1 MLALIRPMWLLAA
14 IALAG
19 QSERP
24 LEAWMVIERSVTI
37 RPGTNRLSSSVDP
50 TRQALTSSKC
60 GVDDGVRVWMDDA
73 TILDEWLPHE
83 SKVSR
88 VAIAGGAHRFKVVYY
103 DVTGFAELR
112 FDMQRK

>member
-24 LEAWMVIERSVTI
+24 LEAGMVIERSVTI

-50 TRQALTSSKC
+50 TRQTLTSSKS
-60 GVDDGVRVWMDDA
+60 GLDDGVRGWMDDA
-73 TILDEWLPHE
+73 MNLDEWLPHA

-88 VAIAGGAHRFKVVYY
+88 VPIAGAAYRFKVVYY
-103 DVTGFAELR
+103 NVTGFAGLR
-112 FDMQRK
+112 FDIQRK